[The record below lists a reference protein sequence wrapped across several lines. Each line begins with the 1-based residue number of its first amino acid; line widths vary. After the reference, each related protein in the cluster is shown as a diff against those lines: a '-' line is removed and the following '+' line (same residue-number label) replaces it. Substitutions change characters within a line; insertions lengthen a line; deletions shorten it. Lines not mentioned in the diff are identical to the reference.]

1 MEFKLTHLYLNYS
14 DLPTNCLSFGLI
26 LEAMAV
32 VAAKI
37 FAHVLFD
44 FQKCSRKFDENLVNN
59 ILPYRFV
66 LSFVHS
72 ILLLKPDIFHV
83 IPLEAS
89 EGLFSPK
96 DFCKTN
102 FYLVNMG
109 F

>member
-32 VAAKI
+32 VAAEI
-37 FAHVLFD
+37 FAYFLFD
-44 FQKCSRKFDENLVNN
+44 FQKYWRKFDENLVNN

-66 LSFVHS
+66 LSFVHLV
-72 ILLLKPDIFHV
+72 LLLKPDIFHV

-89 EGLFSPK
+89 EDLFSPK
-96 DFCKTN
+96 DIFKTE
-102 FYLVNMG
+102 MG
-109 F
+109 SGY

>member
-1 MEFKLTHLYLNYS
+1 
-14 DLPTNCLSFGLI
+14 
-26 LEAMAV
+26 MAV

-37 FAHVLFD
+37 FAHFLFD
-44 FQKCSRKFDENLVNN
+44 FQKYLRKFDENLVNN

-96 DFCKTN
+96 DFLKQISN
-102 FYLVNMG
+102 WLVWGFKVVFYKIRRDIAL
-109 F
+109 FFL